1 MNLYKD
7 EEDEEDQ
14 ENEIEEDQEP
24 NDTFPTADE
33 GQLSQTFYINAWFD
47 FYLESKGGL
56 ISEGI
61 FTLVP
66 YLKSAKPGEPFY
78 LT

>member
-1 MNLYKD
+1 MIGEYVMNCTRRICFFYNGLQICSDTHCFWCETNLFSDKAKINLNKD

-33 GQLSQTFYINAWFD
+33 G
-47 FYLESKGGL
+47 
-56 ISEGI
+56 
-61 FTLVP
+61 
-66 YLKSAKPGEPFY
+66 
-78 LT
+78 

>member
-24 NDTFPTADE
+24 NDTFPEPAD
-33 GQLSQTFYINAWFD
+33 
-47 FYLESKGGL
+47 KG
-56 ISEGI
+56 
-61 FTLVP
+61 
-66 YLKSAKPGEPFY
+66 
-78 LT
+78 